1 MLDQRNPRSVD
12 AKEASVRTITR
23 TDRLGSKLFTRP
35 LVAAVLPAVVLIAT
49 ACSSNGSSSPPA
61 QAGAGVEWLQA
72 NHDLANTRDASGSAI
87 SSENVD
93 QLGVGWTYGIEGAST
108 FGSLA
113 TSPIVVNGTAYLQD
127 LKSNVYA
134 IDLDTGNLVWQKR
147 YDADNIGPNGPAFDD
162 GRLFVTNGMQT
173 VAALD
178 AESGEELWTKRLVSA
193 VNEGIDQQLTAYNG
207 TVYVSTVPGSSV
219 THFYAGGGKGIIHAL
234 DERTGDEL
242 WSFDTVKN
250 GELWGNPKVNS
261 GGGAWYP
268 PAVDTSN
275 GTTYWGIGNPA
286 PFPGTK
292 AFPNGSS
299 RPGPNLYT
307 DSELAL
313 DSSGRL
319 QWFQQ
324 VKPHDLSDG
333 DFQSS
338 PILTTAT
345 IGGTSRDI
353 VIGSGKLGRVV
364 AFDRQTGM
372 ELWNTPVGLHS
383 NDDVKAIP
391 KGKTVTVAPGFYGGV
406 ETPMA
411 LADGVVYVP
420 VVNVP
425 TDYTSTSMIQPNV
438 ARGTGELD
446 AIDVSTGRIL
456 WTAKLDTPDF
466 GGALVAGDLVFT
478 STFTGEVLA
487 FDRASGTPV
496 WSLQAPGGINSPM
509 SAVGDTLLVP
519 VGLGPRPMLLALV
532 LGATGTIP
540 TATPSVGTPTNS
552 PSPSSSALHIS
563 TPNQGDGILYDTKQ
577 LTAPAGARVSL
588 TYTNGSAIPHDW
600 HLFDGPNASAPS
612 IVSTKIQAGPD
623 DVQHVSFTVPSK
635 PGRYYFQC
643 DVHPSLM
650 TGFLIAR

>member
-1 MLDQRNPRSVD
+1 M
-12 AKEASVRTITR
+12 RTTTR
-23 TDRLGSKLFTRP
+23 TDRLGSNLFRRP
-35 LVAAVLPAVVLIAT
+35 LLATVLVTALIAS
-49 ACSSNGSSSPPA
+49 ACSMNNGSSTSAAPPPP
-61 QAGAGVEWLQA
+61 QAGGAVGWPQA
-72 NHDLANTRDASGSAI
+72 NHDLSNTRVASSSI
-87 SSENVD
+87 SSGNVD
-93 QLGVGWTYGIEGAST
+93 QLGIGWTHAITGASV

-113 TSPIVVNGTAYLQD
+113 TSPLIVNGTVYLQD

-134 IDLDTGNLVWQKR
+134 IDFQTGELEWQQR
-147 YDADNIGPNGPAFDD
+147 YNEDNVGPNGAGYDN
-162 GRLFVTNGMQT
+162 GTLFVTKGSQT
-173 VAALD
+173 VVALD
-178 AESGEELWTKRLVSA
+178 PTSGEQIWSKRIVSD
-193 VNEGIDQQLTAYNG
+193 VTQGITQQLTAHDG
-207 TVYVSTVPGSSV
+207 VLYVSTVPGSSV
-219 THFYAGGGKGIIHAL
+219 SHFYEGGGKGIIHAL
-234 DERTGDEL
+234 DEQTGDEL

-250 GELWGNPKVNS
+250 GELWGNSKVNS

-268 PAVDTSN
+268 PAIDAN

-292 AFPNGSS
+292 EFPNGSS

-307 DSELAL
+307 DSALAI
-313 DSSGRL
+313 DSSGNL
-319 QWFQQ
+319 QWFDQ
-324 VKPHDLSDG
+324 VKAHDLSDG

-345 IGGTSRDI
+345 IGGASHDI

-364 AFDRQTGM
+364 AFDRQTCK
-372 ELWNTPVGLHS
+372 ELWNTPVGEHS
-383 NDDVKAIP
+383 NDDLKAFP
-391 KGKTVTVAPGFYGGV
+391 ADKNVTVAPGFYGGV

-425 TDYTSTSMIQPNV
+425 TAYTSTSMVQPNV

-446 AIDVSTGRIL
+446 AIDVATGKIM
-456 WTAKLDTPDF
+456 WTAKLDAPDF

-487 FDRASGTPV
+487 FDRATGKQV

-509 SAVGDTLLVP
+509 SAAGDTLLVP
-519 VGLGPRPMLLALV
+519 VGLGPRPMLMALT

-540 TATPSVGTPTNS
+540 TATPSAGTPTSS
-552 PSPSSSALHIS
+552 PSPGPSGNASLHIS
-563 TPNQGDGILYDTKQ
+563 TPNQGDGILYDTNQ
-577 LTAPAGARVSL
+577 LTASAGANVTL
-588 TYTNGSAIPHDW
+588 TYTNETAIPHDW
-600 HLFDGPNASAPS
+600 HLFDGPDASAPS
-612 IVSTKIQAGPD
+612 IVSTKIQAGPN
-623 DVQHVSFTVPSK
+623 DVQRVSFTVPSK

-650 TGFLIAR
+650 TGVLIAR